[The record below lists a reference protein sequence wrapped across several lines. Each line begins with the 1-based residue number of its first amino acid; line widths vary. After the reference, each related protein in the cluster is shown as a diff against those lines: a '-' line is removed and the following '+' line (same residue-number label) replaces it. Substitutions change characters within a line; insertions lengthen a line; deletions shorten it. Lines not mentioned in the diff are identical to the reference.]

1 MKYTYFY
8 KDRFNLDSLQ
18 KMETYDCLIS
28 FYAPVDRVVKPLE
41 KIKYN
46 ELVLIKKKD
55 DSIQSLYPDAHFIDV
70 SFDDIDVS
78 SFFVEIQKLV
88 ENKLNGKKV
97 CVDAT
102 GFVVPYLLCMLR
114 VFYEKKVWEFD
125 VIYSEPLKY
134 KGSETTEFTDQ
145 FYDVQQVFGMAGTH
159 TSKNTATSQKDLLII
174 ATGYDHSRI
183 IDVAN
188 KKKQSKKVL
197 LFGFPSL
204 SPSMFQENI
213 IRAKKAEPGLGEDC
227 FKDMDANIYSP
238 ANDPFATAQAIKEYL
253 DLNAKNYES
262 IYFAPLSSKPQT
274 LGIALYYIYE
284 KGWTKKMSV
293 LYPMCKNYIADC
305 TEGIANIWRYK
316 FEFSWLIN
324 ES

>member
-1 MKYTYFY
+1 MNYTYFY
-8 KDRFNLDSLQ
+8 KDRFNLESLQ
-18 KMETYDCLIS
+18 NLETYDYLIS
-28 FYAPVDRVVKPLE
+28 FYTPVARVLEPLG

-46 ELVLIKKKD
+46 ELILIKKKND
-55 DSIQSLYPDAHFIDV
+55 VVPSCFSRAYSIDV
-70 SFDDIDVS
+70 SFDEMDLS
-78 SFFVEIQKLV
+78 GFFFEIQKLM
-88 ENKLNGKKV
+88 EKGLSGKKI

-114 VFYEKKVWEFD
+114 VFFEKHVCEFD
-125 VIYSEPLKY
+125 VIYSEPQKY

-145 FYDVQQVFGMAGTH
+145 FYDVRQVFGMAGTH
-159 TSKNTATSQKDLLII
+159 TSKNTSVSQKDLLII

-188 KKKQSKKVL
+188 KKKESKKVL

-204 SPSMFQENI
+204 SPGMFQENI
-213 IRAKKAEPGLGEDC
+213 IRAKKAESGLGEDC

-238 ANDPFATAQAIKEYL
+238 ANDPFATAQAIKNYL

-274 LGIALYYIYE
+274 LGIALYYICE
-284 KGWTKKMSV
+284 KGWEKKMSV

-305 TEGIANIWRYK
+305 SKGIANIWRYK
-316 FEFSWLIN
+316 FDFSWLF
-324 ES
+324 S